1 MKIHILLIIVNLI
14 SAFGQSTNN
23 NDLISSDV
31 LSIIAQA
38 KQDVRSY
45 LSKILAG
52 RKIKN
57 VDAIF
62 AKASSNITSLINRNY
77 NCLQITTTTTT
88 TTTLNKRFL
97 DFATNGIDSQ
107 LFYNNP
113 VIQGCINVERATINN
128 IEYNIVVNSYV
139 GLYLYDTN
147 WKYNS
152 TFNKPSINYA
162 IVANDNY
169 YITDAGNSDRII
181 KTTYTSPTVLKSYG
195 SGYRGLYYD
204 SVSSRIIAAGCD
216 ISSVDT
222 FDLNLNLLSSVSVGN
237 CPHGVTV
244 YNSKI
249 YVAKYYSLNV
259 AVISN
264 GVVENTY
271 PTVCSNALIRISVDS
286 FGYFALSCGNGQ
298 AYLYDSNMQYTS
310 KSIGI
315 GVWVGNVKF
324 DTNNRL
330 AVCGS
335 TVVKIFN

>member
-1 MKIHILLIIVNLI
+1 MKFHFLLIIVNLI

-31 LSIIAQA
+31 LSIIAKA

-45 LSKILAG
+45 LSTILVD
-52 RKIKN
+52 RIIIN

-62 AKASSNITSLINRNY
+62 AEASSNITSLINRNY
-77 NCLQITTTTTT
+77 NCLQITTTTIKK
-88 TTTLNKRFL
+88 LNKRFL

-113 VIQGCINVERATINN
+113 AIQGCINVERATINN
-128 IEYNIVVNSYV
+128 IEYNIVADYYV

-147 WKYNS
+147 WVYKS
-152 TFNKPSINYA
+152 TFNMPSIHYA
-162 IVANDNY
+162 IVANDY
-169 YITDAGNSDRII
+169 YYFTNSENSRYRII
-181 KTTYTSPTVLKSYG
+181 KTTFTSPTVLNSYG
-195 SGYRGLYYD
+195 WGYRGLYYD

-222 FDLNLNLLSSVSVGN
+222 FDLDLNILSSVSVGN